1 MPDRHEDVAMTQE
14 LTFTRITGHIG
25 AEVHGADLRKRL
37 DDAQIEQI
45 KDAIYHHHVL
55 FFRDQGI
62 NEQQHH
68 DFALRFGE
76 LQVETPHDREPE
88 FLRLEDTAEKAPR
101 ADRWHA
107 DHTCMKSPPGIA
119 FLWAEKVPEYG
130 GDTMWV
136 SLPAIYQSLSPKL
149 RALAEQLSVRH
160 GVRNGYGAGVRR
172 RLTEQGMPKDQ
183 VDARIAWMEAEVFA
197 IHPLVRTHRV
207 TGEQSL
213 FLSPNYVECIDG
225 LHPEES
231 QLLLDFFNRKLD
243 DVHFQVRWRWRD
255 RDLAM
260 WDNAATN
267 HRALDDH
274 FHIVPQYRAMR
285 RCVVQGGVPFF
296 KPSTAQPASEVVAA

>member
-1 MPDRHEDVAMTQE
+1 MTQE
-14 LTFTRITGHIG
+14 LTFTRITARIG
-25 AEVHGADLRKRL
+25 AEVHGANLQQRMS
-37 DDAQIEQI
+37 DDQIDQI
-45 KDAIYHHHVL
+45 KDAIYRHHVL
-55 FFRDQGI
+55 FFRDQDI

-76 LQVETPHDREPE
+76 LQTETPHSRESG

-101 ADRWHA
+101 ADKWHA

-119 FLWAEKVPEYG
+119 FLWAEHIPEYG

-136 SLPAIYQSLSPKL
+136 SLPAIYQSLSPKMRSL
-149 RALAEQLSVRH
+149 MEQLNVRH

-172 RLTEQGMPKDQ
+172 ALTEHGVPKDE
-183 VDARIAWMEAEVFA
+183 VDARIAKLEAEGFA

-207 TGEQSL
+207 TGEQGI
-213 FLSPNYVECIDG
+213 FVSPNYVEHIDE

-231 QLLLDFFNRKLD
+231 QLLLEFLNRKLD
-243 DVHFQVRWRWRD
+243 DVHFQVRWRWRAK
-255 RDLAM
+255 DLVM
-260 WDNAATN
+260 WDNASTN

-274 FHIVPQYRAMR
+274 FHIEPQYRAMR

-296 KPSTAQPASEVVAA
+296 KPSAAQPVGEAIAA